1 MTEFLKALADPDMA
15 FLRSALL
22 LGVIGSVPL
31 GAVGTFVVARRISY
45 LAAAIAHSVLGG
57 IGVALYL
64 RQAAGWHWL
73 SPMAGALA
81 AALLAAAVVG
91 WIALRA
97 RQREDAAIG
106 AVWVLGMAVGLLC
119 LSRTPGYVDPM
130 AYLFGDILLVTGADL
145 WAAGGIAALVAAV
158 FLVWHRQI
166 VAVCFDAEFAATR
179 GIPADRMYFLLLG
192 LAALTVVLMVSLVG
206 VVLVVALLTLPPAI
220 AALRARSLGGM
231 LVAAVGLNLL
241 FVVVGLG
248 ASYSLDWP
256 AGPTVILVAATAFFG
271 ALALARPRRG
281 AAA

>member
-1 MTEFLKALADPDMA
+1 MTEFLRALADPDMA

-22 LGVIGSVPL
+22 LGLIGSVPL

-57 IGVALYL
+57 IGLAVYL
-64 RQAAGWHWL
+64 RQTAGWEWL

-81 AALLAAAVVG
+81 AALGAAGLVG

-130 AYLFGDILLVTGADL
+130 AYLFGDILLVTRGDL
-145 WAAGGIAALVAAV
+145 WAAGAVAFVVSAV
-158 FLVWHRQI
+158 VLIWHRQI
-166 VAVCFDAEFAATR
+166 AAVCFDPEFAAIR
-179 GIPADRMYFLLLG
+179 GIPADGIHFLLLG

-220 AALRARSLGGM
+220 AALRSRGLGGM
-231 LVAAVGLNLL
+231 LLAAVCLNLL

-248 ASYSLDWP
+248 ASYSLDLP
-256 AGPTVILVAATAFFG
+256 TGPTVILVAATVFFA
-271 ALALARPRRG
+271 ALGLARPRG
-281 AAA
+281 PAG